1 MHGKT
6 MDDLKNNKDVYQL
19 IENHQIEKIIFL

>member
-19 IENHQIEKIIFL
+19 IENNQIEKIIFL